1 MSADRAV
8 VRLRVGGFCK
18 NVFPN
23 WVAISPPFFAHPH
36 ATPAVDSRCHCR
48 QASGALSGVLVG
60 AMSASGRH
68 RSGAS
73 RSARHRD
80 KKRRRPRE
88 DVDRHRTKMM
98 EKLREESA
106 RKKSTTP
113 FVCPLVYTNEYVV
126 LAPAGLSTLPSHGPP
141 QVA

>member
-1 MSADRAV
+1 MYSPIGLQFPLLFSHTHMQ
-8 VRLRVGGFCK
+8 LRQST
-18 NVFPN
+18 
-23 WVAISPPFFAHPH
+23 VAGWP
-36 ATPAVDSRCHCR
+36 RHCR